1 MFVRGTLTVT
11 GVMGFE
17 PPSWQAVAEVARPE
31 IQPPDEFEP
40 GGVRQGWQH
49 EAASRSTPSHTGIG
63 LSSVLRL
70 DLAQVLLCEWRPQA
84 VSPACKPI
92 SFVSSFGASGC
103 PSRSPSAVAGVAA
116 GDHPME
122 ENQAAR
128 PNRREERK
136 NHHPKEGKEGSTT
149 PKERG
154 KATPKKKETKHHH
167 PSEDGEKLFCS
178 EEVVEGSP
186 TKRMGRKAG
195 PPERRLKKQ
204 HRPTPPQGGVDQA
217 APPNRRG
224 LENCSPTQGKKGSTT
239 QQKM

>member
-1 MFVRGTLTVT
+1 
-11 GVMGFE
+11 
-17 PPSWQAVAEVARPE
+17 
-31 IQPPDEFEP
+31 
-40 GGVRQGWQH
+40 
-49 EAASRSTPSHTGIG
+49 
-63 LSSVLRL
+63 
-70 DLAQVLLCEWRPQA
+70 
-84 VSPACKPI
+84 
-92 SFVSSFGASGC
+92 
-103 PSRSPSAVAGVAA
+103 
-116 GDHPME
+116 ME

-195 PPERRLKKQ
+195 PPERRLKKA
-204 HRPTPPQGGVDQA
+204 TPPNTT
-217 APPNRRG
+217 PRRSG
-224 LENCSPTQGKKGSTT
+224 PSSTT
-239 QQKM
+239 QQKRTGKLQPHPGEERQHPRNRKCEKAAPTRGGDALCHFFFFFMSGIFHPKEVWGVWADF